1 MAFAPPS
8 TNLEKLMKD
17 AFATNNLQCIYRAV
31 DAGIFQTSTIID
43 VAQAAEVDRTT
54 LYRAFRLENGPS
66 LNTMRRV
73 LRALEFQLVV
83 EPLKEME
90 AQSNPASA
98 RDKSV
103 RAMSRQFT
111 IAFNSGDSKPL
122 FRVFSQALRAQEN
135 VSQFATRTIV
145 SRESLYRAFTGPKTP
160 KFRTVLSFLNALEL
174 RFSVQRLP
182 RRARPGA

>member
-1 MAFAPPS
+1 
-8 TNLEKLMKD
+8 MKD

-31 DAGIFQTSTIID
+31 DAGIFQMSTIID